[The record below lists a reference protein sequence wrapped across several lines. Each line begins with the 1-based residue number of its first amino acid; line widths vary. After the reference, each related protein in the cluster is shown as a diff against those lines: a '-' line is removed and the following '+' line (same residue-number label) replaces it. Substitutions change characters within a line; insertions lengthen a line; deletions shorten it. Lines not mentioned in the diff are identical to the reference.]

1 MSILFAHLRIKAK
14 SNYKLQI
21 WKVKVAQSCPTLWP
35 HGLNSLGQNIG
46 VGCLSLLQGM
56 KPRSPALQA
65 DSLRTEPQGMP
76 YSTGGGSLS
85 LLQWIFPIQ
94 ELSQGLLHC
103 RRIFFY
109 QLKYQG
115 SPLFSFFSSFQVP
128 IFWEKGG
135 RSSLQSGLLCLRS
148 TKAQLTDYTPQLCLS
163 WPPRLH
169 WLYHELGLPLY
180 CKVMTD
186 FLM

>member
-1 MSILFAHLRIKAK
+1 MK
-14 SNYKLQI
+14 SESRSVVSYSVTP
-21 WKVKVAQSCPTLWP
+21 WTEFSRPEYWS
-35 HGLNSLGQNIG
+35 GLSFPSPGDLPNL
-46 VGCLSLLQGM
+46 GM

-103 RRIFFY
+103 RRIFFFY

>member
-1 MSILFAHLRIKAK
+1 MK
-14 SNYKLQI
+14 SESRSVVSYSVTPWTI
-21 WKVKVAQSCPTLWP
+21 QSMEFSRPEYWS
-35 HGLNSLGQNIG
+35 GLSFPSPGDLPNL
-46 VGCLSLLQGM
+46 GM